1 MPPTCTP
8 TSLTTLGPGSVAQA
22 GSQLL
27 AELRLQLRSA
37 RLYPNGKRTKYLS
50 PPSRDLARLEELLG
64 PVMRMHGGSGR
75 IAKLGLHHYSSE
87 ARAAHWG

>member
-27 AELRLQLRSA
+27 AELRPQLRSA
-37 RLYPNGKRTKYLS
+37 RLYPNGKKTKHLS
-50 PPSRDLARLEELLG
+50 PRRAAISRDWRSCSG
-64 PVMRMHGGSGR
+64 PCTAFPTPPS
-75 IAKLGLHHYSSE
+75 
-87 ARAAHWG
+87 